1 MSSKQQKYLEEIR
14 SHIAESTRTLRLQRR
29 WTQRELAEKIWL
41 SQGRLSE
48 IERGDGSFTA
58 EQLLLLAQLFNVPLT
73 HFAPRR
79 QTSAA
84 AHAVLQNALVR
95 LGAPQL
101 QESDDV
107 LPSERLE
114 EATRAVK
121 EALVVGAPRLL
132 VALAPVLVQQIDR
145 VSLSRL
151 WVELRELGLER
162 RLPWLAENVL
172 KAIRSQRA
180 ADVPNDVATR
190 YRRAETTLQHWLEDA
205 RARMSAAQSIGE
217 DLLDTTIRSAKTLKL
232 ARSDRSEISH
242 QWGIVTELQPSHF
255 AEALE
260 AARGGDS

>member
-1 MSSKQQKYLEEIR
+1 MASKQQKYLKEAR
-14 SHIAESTRTLRLQRR
+14 SYVADSTRDLRLQRR
-29 WTQRELAEKIWL
+29 WTQKELAEKIGL

-73 HFAPRR
+73 HFAPRG
-79 QTSAA
+79 QTNAA

-95 LGAPQL
+95 LGARQL

-121 EALVVGAPRLL
+121 EALVVGAPRLI
-132 VALAPVLVQQIDR
+132 VALGPVLVQQVDR
-145 VSLSRL
+145 VSLPRL
-151 WVELRELGLER
+151 WVELRELGLEQ

-172 KAIRSQRA
+172 RAIHSERA
-180 ADVPNDVATR
+180 SDVPLAVATR
-190 YRRAETTLQHWLEDA
+190 YRRVATTLQHWLEEI
-205 RARMSAAQSIGE
+205 RARTFVAQTIGE
-217 DLLDTTIRSAKTLKL
+217 DLLDTTIRSAKTLKQI
-232 ARSDRSEISH
+232 RSERSEISR
-242 QWGIVTELQPSHF
+242 QWGIVTGLQPSHF

-260 AARGGDS
+260 AAGVEDS

>member
-1 MSSKQQKYLEEIR
+1 MASKQLKYLKEAR
-14 SHIAESTRTLRLQRR
+14 FSVAESVRSLRLQRQ
-29 WTQRELAEKIWL
+29 WTQKELAEKIGL

-58 EQLLLLAQLFNVPLT
+58 EQLLLLAQLFNVALT
-73 HFAPRR
+73 YFAPKE
-79 QTSAA
+79 QASST
-84 AHAVLQNALVR
+84 AHAVVQNALVR

-114 EATRAVK
+114 EATRVVK
-121 EALVVGAPRLL
+121 EALVVGAPRLI

-145 VSLSRL
+145 VSLPRL

-172 KAIRSQRA
+172 TAMRSQRTTDMPRELA
-180 ADVPNDVATR
+180 AR
-190 YRRAETTLQHWLEDA
+190 YRRAETTLQLWIEGA
-205 RARMSAAQSIGE
+205 RARSSIAQSMGE
-217 DLLDTTIRSAKTLKL
+217 DLLDTTIRSAKTLEQI
-232 ARSDRSEISH
+232 RSDRSEISQ
-242 QWGIVTELQPSHF
+242 QWGIVTGLQPSHF

-260 AARGGDS
+260 AARAGDS